1 MGIEMSWAM
10 YTYAVVTVMHV
21 SSDTCTICMV
31 YWHGLQEEEEWS
43 DEDCCLAGQ

>member
-1 MGIEMSWAM
+1 MGKLEMGIEMNWAM

-31 YWHGLQEEEEWS
+31 YWT
-43 DEDCCLAGQ
+43 AGGRRVV